1 MNIRILQ
8 ILLLLVVIT
17 VKAQNT
23 QVIYID
29 ANKKY
34 KKYTPRNTNKTEL
47 RAVKNLN
54 KIVSVK
60 KNVTFELIYNDKKSV
75 FKREEML
82 IPKGEEMHYALAFV
96 SIPSGSYFFKDN
108 KENYKVKESSGEIFK
123 IFYPN
128 NQYDWKITKETKT
141 ILGYKCYKATAVYK
155 EYDYGRDVELE
166 KNYTVW
172 FTYDIPLPY
181 GPFGLTGLPGV
192 ILEGQKNSNG
202 FNKLH
207 LKAKEIKTIK
217 KFPKIPKG
225 RKIDYIEYNKYQGDI
240 YKGIK
245 KRQAK

>member
-108 KENYKVKESSGEIFK
+108 NGSQHRFMAGMVYLKDVSKMSSNEAIQQWSK
-123 IFYPN
+123 
-128 NQYDWKITKETKT
+128 
-141 ILGYKCYKATAVYK
+141 
-155 EYDYGRDVELE
+155 
-166 KNYTVW
+166 
-172 FTYDIPLPY
+172 
-181 GPFGLTGLPGV
+181 
-192 ILEGQKNSNG
+192 
-202 FNKLH
+202 
-207 LKAKEIKTIK
+207 
-217 KFPKIPKG
+217 
-225 RKIDYIEYNKYQGDI
+225 
-240 YKGIK
+240 
-245 KRQAK
+245 